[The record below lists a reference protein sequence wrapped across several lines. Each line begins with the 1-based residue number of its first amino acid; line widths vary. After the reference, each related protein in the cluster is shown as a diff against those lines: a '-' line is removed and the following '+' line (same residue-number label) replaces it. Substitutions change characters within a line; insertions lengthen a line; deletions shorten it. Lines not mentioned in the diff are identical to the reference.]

1 MGSIKT
7 TINQTSFSVSKRH
20 KTARMAGLSCILLP
34 ITVLLVSATDAS
46 AQVFIKPE
54 PGTEC
59 PSSPCPT
66 INELLEQH
74 EHYFT
79 SHTTLH
85 FLTGLHVVAAEQSS
99 VAVLDVEQLTLVGTE
114 GSVVQCDGPFGL
126 AFFNVTALNISTLSF
141 DGCGSEWPDTEST
154 VLYYD
159 NIYYRDSYSANIVI
173 NESQKVSLSSISV
186 QGPLSGIHCINVF
199 SASVTNM
206 SFIASKITFTYI
218 NTVIPSSASVAHASV
233 SNLSFFNPDDGEP
246 AYGFYTLILARKFAV
261 ILELNNV
268 TFNDSQALVDFEVSG
283 CNHFTLYVSN
293 LFVLKN
299 ITVILNGLQVQC
311 TRSSD
316 IAVLLKKIRIETGTL
331 YFSLINLLNVTITE
345 MEVYLMPHLFAIKN
359 SIVTFNS
366 LFYMANNL
374 MALYSTFN
382 IINSR
387 ISFHG
392 NTMIARYHGYESY
405 MYMENSTALFTG
417 NATFTD
423 NISNRGPGVIETTDG
438 SIVSLQGN
446 INFIGNQGESGGA
459 IALYDNSYILLHPST
474 NITFKSNSAKS
485 YGGVIYVV
493 TEQKQHSKFSLVNI
507 DPIVSPFRDLQSECF
522 YTLHTLE
529 NFHELQ
535 QQSDTKAQL
544 IFDNNTAGWAG
555 TDIYGGSIDT
565 CTLPTY
571 WPAVFGIKTFKDDL
585 FRLESNNTVTS
596 DPTRVCICENMHPNC
611 TNSVLE
617 IQHFPGQE
625 FPISVAAV
633 GQLQIATPGTVY
645 AEIRDDGNHYNSEF
659 PKLIRDFQRTNLLS
673 GSCTELSY
681 TPLSENQR
689 ATLVL
694 TIKPNLPAFSDKEI
708 KETVIKVNIGS
719 RLSLGKRM
727 SKYLVLP
734 VHIGITFKPCPLGF
748 VLSEG
753 SCNCTEVLQKHN
765 LSCDITTQTVHK
777 DPNMW
782 IGTVQVSNATEVI
795 VVHNYCPYDYCNRD
809 QTEVSLDS
817 QDEQCALNHAGTLC
831 GKCRANYSSVLGTSR
846 CKRCNNTMLV
856 LLPVFVTCGA
866 LLVIALIQLNLTVS
880 VGTING
886 LIFYANIIQANRAS
900 FFPNT
905 QSFLSIFIAWLNL
918 DFGIETC
925 FYNGLDEYTKTWLQ
939 FVFPLYIWLLV
950 VLLIVWSHYTS
961 TGTKLVGNNAVFVLA
976 TLFLLSYAKI
986 VRNIV
991 GALSFTIL
999 QLPNSTRAVWLYDAN
1014 IEYFSAKHAPLFVVA
1029 VGVLLL
1035 ISIPYTALLL
1045 FAQCLLTSNRLC
1057 IKRAMPLLD
1066 AYTGPY
1072 KNKHRYWIGLLLLV
1086 RVFLFLVF
1094 SANVFGDPQTNMFA
1108 IILTTSGVLLYKI
1121 YINGAYTS
1129 KLLTMFEAQFHFNL
1143 LAVSASRLYPFQE
1156 RNHLIATNVLVGIA
1170 FATFCCMVVYHSY
1183 LAVRSHRRGGL
1194 LIQTATE
1201 WCRAKRDRM
1210 AQTLAPTT
1218 RDGGGRG
1225 EGEGQPGEDQV
1236 TAQNIPTTT
1245 IQLREP
1251 LLASQEST
1259 Y

>member
-1 MGSIKT
+1 
-7 TINQTSFSVSKRH
+7 
-20 KTARMAGLSCILLP
+20 MAGLSCILLLP
-34 ITVLLVSATDAS
+34 ITVLLVCATDAS

-54 PGTEC
+54 PSTEC
-59 PSSPCPT
+59 PSSSHCPT
-66 INELLEQH
+66 INELLEQR

-99 VAVLDVEQLTLVGTE
+99 VEVLDVEQLTLVGTE
-114 GSVVQCDGPFGL
+114 GSVVQCEGPFGL

-141 DGCGSEWPDTEST
+141 VGCGSRWPENDRFQQYLTDYAEYIYPHGQFANVFITESQ
-154 VLYYD
+154 
-159 NIYYRDSYSANIVI
+159 
-173 NESQKVSLSSISV
+173 EVSLSSVTV
-186 QGPLSGIHCINVF
+186 QGPLSGIVCFNVF
-199 SASVTNM
+199 SVSITNV
-206 SFIASKITFTYI
+206 SFSGSRMFFTYSD
-218 NTVIPSSASVAHASV
+218 TFMSSNVSLAHV
-233 SNLSFFNPDDGEP
+233 KISNISFFNPENEKPTHGLYAFIMAKLFEVTMEMD
-246 AYGFYTLILARKFAV
+246 YVTLD
-261 ILELNNV
+261 
-268 TFNDSQALVDFEVSG
+268 DSQAQVDIEVSW
-283 CNHFTLYVSN
+283 CNNFTLHASN
-293 LFVLKN
+293 LVLLKYSN
-299 ITVILNGLQVQC
+299 LLVASIEKQC
-311 TRSSD
+311 TRSTD
-316 IAVLLKKIRIETGTL
+316 TAVLFKMIIIDSGQSFFLQDL
-331 YFSLINLLNVTITE
+331 WNVTISE
-345 MEVYLMPHLFAIKN
+345 MEVYRMLSFFMISN
-359 SIVTFNS
+359 SNVVFNS
-366 LFYMANNL
+366 LTYI
-374 MALYSTFN
+374 YTVKQTVTVEGSTFH
-382 IINSR
+382 IANSKV
-387 ISFHG
+387 SFYG
-392 NTMIARYHGYESY
+392 NTLIAHLRGIQSNIHVK
-405 MYMENSTALFTG
+405 NSDILFIG

-423 NISNRGPGVIETTDG
+423 NFSVIGSGVIEATDG
-438 SIVSLQGN
+438 TTVVLQGN

-459 IALYDNSYILLHPST
+459 IALYDDSYIELHPLTSIVF
-474 NITFKSNSAKS
+474 NFNSAKRN
-485 YGGVIYVV
+485 GGAIYVS
-493 TEQKQHSKFSLVNI
+493 TAQKHSSFIYDKGRLF
-507 DPIVSPFRDLQSECF
+507 VSFFTDLQSQCF
-522 YTLHTLE
+522 FRPLTVQV
-529 NFHELQ
+529 LQ
-535 QQSDTKAQL
+535 TTQVT
-544 IFDNNTAGWAG
+544 FDNNSAGWSG
-555 TDIYGGSIDT
+555 KDIYGGSIDT
-565 CTLPTY
+565 CILPNTISVILGIE
-571 WPAVFGIKTFKDDL
+571 VFRDL
-585 FRLESNNTVTS
+585 FKFASNHTITS
-596 DPTRVCICENMHPNC
+596 DPTRVCICENMQPNC
-611 TNSVLE
+611 YNSVLE
-617 IQHFPGQE
+617 IQLFPGQE

-633 GQLQIATPGTVY
+633 GQLNGTTPGTVY
-645 AEIRDDGNHYNSEF
+645 ANIRHEDNENSEF
-659 PKLIRDFQRTNLLS
+659 TKLPAFQRTNLIS
-673 GSCTELSY
+673 ESCTEVTY
-681 TPLSENQR
+681 TPLSEKQR

-694 TIKPNLPAFSDKEI
+694 TVKPNLPTFSDQEV
-708 KETVIKVNIGS
+708 KETAQGAKVVSEDTRG
-719 RLSLGKRM
+719 M
-727 SKYLVLP
+727 QFPTFFVLP
-734 VHIGITFKPCPLGF
+734 VHIAIAFKPCPLGF

-795 VVHNYCPYDYCNRD
+795 VVHSYCPYDYCNRD

-886 LIFYANIIQANRAS
+886 LIFYANIIQANRVS

-999 QLPNSTRAVWLYDAN
+999 QLPNSTRVVWLYDAN

-1035 ISIPYTALLL
+1035 ISIPYTASLL

-1094 SANVFGDPQTNMFA
+1094 SANVFGDPQTNMFV
-1108 IILTTSGVLLYKI
+1108 IILTTSGIIFYKM

-1143 LAVSASRLYPFQE
+1143 LAVSASRLYPFEE
-1156 RNHLIATNVLVGIA
+1156 RNHLIATNVLVGIV
-1170 FATFCCMVVYHSY
+1170 FATFCCMVFYHSY
-1183 LAVRSHRRGGL
+1183 LAVKSHRRGGL

-1218 RDGGGRG
+1218 REGGGRG

-1236 TAQNIPTTT
+1236 TAQSIPTTT